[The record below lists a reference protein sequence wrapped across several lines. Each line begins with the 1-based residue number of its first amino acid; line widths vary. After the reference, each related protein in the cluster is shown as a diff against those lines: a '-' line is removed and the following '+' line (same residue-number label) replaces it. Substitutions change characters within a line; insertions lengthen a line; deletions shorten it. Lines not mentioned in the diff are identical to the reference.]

1 MFGVVVV
8 ITVIIVIIMIMVIV
22 NLIVNSI
29 INLIINSIINSIIN
43 VVINLVTDWHV
54 TGSSPCSLPSNQ
66 SLVCQQ
72 NWFQLSCLGHRLRNW
87 VIMGHYRANT

>member
-1 MFGVVVV
+1 MLGVVVV
-8 ITVIIVIIMIMVIV
+8 VTVIIVMIMIMVIV

-29 INLIINSIINSIIN
+29 INLA
-43 VVINLVTDWHV
+43 INLSTDWHV
-54 TGSSPCSLPSNQ
+54 TRSSPCSLPSNQ